1 MSFGF
6 MSLIYRLGS
15 CRSSLCRLGLCRLR
29 YCLCNPAIT
38 YVIDSSL
45 TLKAVMGTNHTED
58 TSIQTLDW
66 LENNLFLN
74 LTHT

>member
-38 YVIDSSL
+38 YDIDSSL

-58 TSIQTLDW
+58 TSIQTLD
-66 LENNLFLN
+66 
-74 LTHT
+74 

>member
-58 TSIQTLDW
+58 TSIQTLD
-66 LENNLFLN
+66 
-74 LTHT
+74 